1 MMTTEHKYFH
11 VAQRPDELAS
21 PELTP
26 PNSPESAD
34 SYSAV
39 EQPRPPRTEQ
49 ERLRE
54 LEAEQIER
62 KILEGEHLPTETVP
76 ETPSARPVPTAPVR
90 VIDGV
95 TKAVEDILSEDLGTM
110 YATLTPEQ
118 QAVFRRE
125 GERTAGV
132 IREMLEKVK
141 IKTSTLLDL
150 IRKWLRLIPGVNKF
164 FLEQEAKI
172 KADKVMALHNQIHG
186 PGHE

>member
-1 MMTTEHKYFH
+1 M
-11 VAQRPDELAS
+11 AQRPDELAS

-26 PNSPESAD
+26 ANPPETAD
-34 SYSAV
+34 SFSSI

-62 KILEGEHLPTETVP
+62 KILEAEHLPAEAAP
-76 ETPSARPVPTAPVR
+76 ETPAARPTPTAPAR
-90 VIDGV
+90 TIDGV

-172 KADKVMALHNQIHG
+172 KADKVMMLHDQIHG
-186 PGHE
+186 QRHE

>member
-1 MMTTEHKYFH
+1 M
-11 VAQRPDELAS
+11 AQRPDELTS

-39 EQPRPPRTEQ
+39 EQPRAPRTEQ

-62 KILEGEHLPTETVP
+62 KILEAEHLTTEVAP
-76 ETPSARPVPTAPVR
+76 ETPAARQVPAAPTR
-90 VIDGV
+90 QIDGV
-95 TKAVEDILSEDLGTM
+95 TKAVEDILSEDLGTI
-110 YATLTPEQ
+110 YAGLTPEQ

-141 IKTSTLLDL
+141 LKTSSLLDL

-172 KADKVMALHNQIHG
+172 KADKVMTLHDQIHG
-186 PGHE
+186 RGHE